1 MTDMEFLEVDSFVQW
16 IVDIINKIKELFAS
30 LTSFLNG
37 EDAEDAT

>member
-1 MTDMEFLEVDSFVQW
+1 MTDMEYAEANAFVQW
-16 IVDIINKIKELFAS
+16 IVDLINKIKEIFAS